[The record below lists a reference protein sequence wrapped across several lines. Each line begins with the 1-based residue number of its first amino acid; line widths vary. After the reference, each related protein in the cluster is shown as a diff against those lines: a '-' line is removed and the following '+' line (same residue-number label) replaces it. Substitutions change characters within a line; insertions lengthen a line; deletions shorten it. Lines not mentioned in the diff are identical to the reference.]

1 VLTDLGDPVDTSGS
15 RQYTDT
21 VFLRDGTTK
30 EYLVTAVDKFG
41 VESSNALDNRYR
53 ATVPNLPPKT
63 LDWRID
69 DVTGRVGLF
78 QVKFS
83 WVRAPEQD
91 VTGYNI
97 YAADPSTPH
106 GWRIRK
112 TIRNRSDTKFT
123 LTETL
128 LFVPPYFITAFDDT
142 PREDGNF
149 DQEYPPGYV
158 F

>member
-1 VLTDLGDPVDTSGS
+1 MGS
-15 RQYTDT
+15 RDVWPLY
-21 VFLRDGTTK
+21 FL
-30 EYLVTAVDKFG
+30 AG
-41 VESSNALDNRYR
+41 V
-53 ATVPNLPPKT
+53 
-63 LDWRID
+63 
-69 DVTGRVGLF
+69 
-78 QVKFS
+78 
-83 WVRAPEQD
+83 
-91 VTGYNI
+91 
-97 YAADPSTPH
+97 PSTPH